1 MQKIIGVVCLIVGV
15 LLIVWG
21 RDVSQAVGSQLER
34 ALTGSVPDKAI
45 WLYVGG
51 SVLGLIGLMLVFV
64 KK

>member
-1 MQKIIGVVCLIVGV
+1 
-15 LLIVWG
+15 
-21 RDVSQAVGSQLER
+21 LER